1 MNASSHLPNTS
12 SSARDVLIAYSPVA
26 LALVVLIPRLLSAQF
41 GLLDDGYTLSVVRQV
56 AGGNLGIL
64 WESGAARSRP
74 IYWLYFTLLYKL
86 AGPSPF
92 WFYVGNALLFAAATA
107 CLVYLVRV
115 HGASPRRS
123 FVTGLLFVLAGPV
136 VESYLTLSKPEPLQI
151 LLMMSA
157 VVLVFG
163 SSRSS
168 GLLFRLGGVVVGAC
182 LLLLA
187 DLTKETTLALIPI
200 SAVWLLGAWFRRR
213 GRPGREEVRP
223 TASLLAAAALSGLA
237 FLALRYRFST
247 LGLPE
252 DAYAGNYLLDP
263 ERLIASAVRWAGWLL
278 RDFSYLGPV
287 VLAAALMPQ
296 LRRRAVADPGILASL
311 VWIGSWV
318 AIYLPWVFTV
328 EYYLLPVAL
337 GAAVAGGCLMDGIL
351 AGLRSLRPWA
361 RPAVALCLGLGA
373 LLLAVSVLNNV
384 SSARQQIMI
393 DEANHETL
401 RFISASLP
409 PASTLLINLQYPGE
423 YWDEI
428 RLHLLEVW
436 NRADIRVDY
445 VRMDELPLEIGQTED
460 LYLLEAVVV
469 NQPLLTVRMG
479 AVEPSVEEWNR
490 TLDDLLARSGVRT
503 GRVIRE
509 LRLLNVNFVRLLCP
523 LMATRGFC
531 EVDEPII
538 DRRVYT
544 YGWDLYRIADDAT
557 GSREAGPG
565 AGG

>member
-1 MNASSHLPNTS
+1 MNDSSHLPKTS
-12 SSARDVLIAYSPVA
+12 PSARDILVAYSPVA
-26 LALVVLIPRLLSAQF
+26 LALVVLIPRLFSAQF

-86 AGPSPF
+86 AGPNPF
-92 WFYVGNALLFAAATA
+92 WFFVGNALLFAAATA
-107 CLVYLVRV
+107 CLVYLVRA

-200 SAVWLLGAWFRRR
+200 SAAWLLGAWFRRR

-223 TASLLAAAALSGLA
+223 AASLLAAAALSGLA

-263 ERLIASAVRWAGWLL
+263 ERLIASAVRWGGWLL
-278 RDFSYLGPV
+278 RDFSYLGLV
-287 VLAAALMPQ
+287 VLAAALLPQ
-296 LRRRAVADPGILASL
+296 VRRRAIADSGILASL
-311 VWIGSWV
+311 VWIGGWV
-318 AIYLPWVFTV
+318 AVYLPWVFTV

-373 LLLAVSVLNNV
+373 LLFVFSVGNNL
-384 SSARQQIMI
+384 SNARQQLMI
-393 DEANHETL
+393 DAANEEAL
-401 RFISASLP
+401 RWIGTSLP
-409 PASTLLINLQYPGE
+409 ESSRLLVNLQFPGE
-423 YWDEI
+423 YVEEI
-428 RLHLLEVW
+428 RLHLSYVW
-436 NRADIRVDY
+436 DRPDIRVEP
-445 VRMDELPLEIGQTED
+445 VQMDRLPAAGEED
-460 LYLLEAVVV
+460 SPSYLLESIVV
-469 NQPLLTVRMG
+469 NQPLLTVRSG
-479 AVEPSVEEWNR
+479 AIEVSVREWNR
-490 TLDDLLARSGVRT
+490 MLEEYVAGSGVLVT
-503 GRVIRE
+503 RVERE
-509 LRLLNVNFVRLLCP
+509 MPLNSLNFVRFLCP
-523 LMATRGFC
+523 VLSSRGFC
-531 EVDEPII
+531 ETDEPII

-544 YGWDLYRIADDAT
+544 YGWELYRIADDAT
-557 GSREAGPG
+557 GSRGAGPA